1 MAAMSTP
8 DPEQQRPALAAARR
22 RPLAERLRD
31 PDSYG
36 LLLLL
41 ILVLL
46 LLSALSGEGPLGQA
60 VVTVVSGAVALFA
73 FWTSRPH
80 ARVLRWATVAIVL
93 AVTGA
98 ILAVFM
104 GSGSALD
111 GVSGA
116 VIALLTA
123 ATPVVVAR
131 RLLRH
136 PRVQG
141 STILGA
147 LCIYLLLGLFYA
159 YLFSAVGAVGG
170 SFFAGQPQ
178 ATVVDYL
185 YFSYASLTTVG
196 YGDLSP
202 AKDLGRMLAV
212 SEALIGQLYL
222 VTVVALL
229 VGNIGR
235 DRTRRP

>member
-1 MAAMSTP
+1 MHTP
-8 DPEQQRPALAAARR
+8 DQEHERPVPPALRR
-22 RPLAERLRD
+22 RPLSERLRD
-31 PDSYG
+31 ADSYG
-36 LLLLL
+36 TLLLL

-46 LLSALSGEGPLGQA
+46 LLSALSGEGPLGRA
-60 VVTVVSGAVALFA
+60 VVTVISGGVALFA

-93 AVTGA
+93 AVIGA
-98 ILAVFM
+98 ILAVFA

-111 GVSGA
+111 GGSRAMV
-116 VIALLTA
+116 ALLTA
-123 ATPVVVAR
+123 ASPVVVAR

-170 SFFAGQPQ
+170 PFFTDQPQ
-178 ATVVDYL
+178 ASIVDYL

-202 AKDLGRMLAV
+202 ARDLGRMLAV

-229 VGNIGR
+229 VGNVGR
-235 DRTRRP
+235 GRIRP